1 MKKFFKFIGILFLVL
16 IVALVGGGY
25 YFIKNFDLNKYKSY
39 AEDLVYKETGRKLA
53 LNGEADLGISLVP
66 TLVLNDVSLSNASWA
81 SQPQML
87 KVKQLEISFAVL
99 PLLHKEIMINN
110 INLVAPEIY
119 LEQNAAGQANWEFSK
134 PKGDGETAAV
144 KAAEA
149 ELPQAAKRVKTAEK
163 AGPAA
168 AVLAG
173 FAAKNVSIENGLV
186 RFSDQKAKQTVNL
199 QINSFN
205 FSADGMDAPITAD
218 FDLLYDNQPIKGN
231 TVLGSINQF
240 LAAAEPFPVKL
251 TAGAYGVNVNADGT
265 VADMMKNPVFDFN
278 ANIYNPAGNF
288 DAPETTLAAKISGD
302 IKKVKADISTLN
314 VANNLITG
322 TVTADLNGKKPLIN
336 ANLSSDRFDL
346 TSLNRAQPLAG
357 IFRHYRRSAGFAS
370 WCRTTPGSLQCL
382 NSAECQ
388 CRGSG

>member
-134 PKGDGETAAV
+134 PADGETAAV

-149 ELPQAAKRVKTAEK
+149 ELPQAAERVKTAEK

-240 LAAAEPFPVKL
+240 LAASVVSGASKFPAEL
-251 TAGAYGVNVNADGT
+251 
-265 VADMMKNPVFDFN
+265 
-278 ANIYNPAGNF
+278 
-288 DAPETTLAAKISGD
+288 
-302 IKKVKADISTLN
+302 
-314 VANNLITG
+314 
-322 TVTADLNGKKPLIN
+322 
-336 ANLSSDRFDL
+336 
-346 TSLNRAQPLAG
+346 
-357 IFRHYRRSAGFAS
+357 
-370 WCRTTPGSLQCL
+370 
-382 NSAECQ
+382 
-388 CRGSG
+388 

>member
-134 PKGDGETAAV
+134 PADGETAAV

-149 ELPQAAKRVKTAEK
+149 ELPQAAERVTQ
-163 AGPAA
+163 
-168 AVLAG
+168 L
-173 FAAKNVSIENGLV
+173 FLFV
-186 RFSDQKAKQTVNL
+186 RS
-199 QINSFN
+199 
-205 FSADGMDAPITAD
+205 
-218 FDLLYDNQPIKGN
+218 
-231 TVLGSINQF
+231 
-240 LAAAEPFPVKL
+240 
-251 TAGAYGVNVNADGT
+251 
-265 VADMMKNPVFDFN
+265 VFQ
-278 ANIYNPAGNF
+278 A
-288 DAPETTLAAKISGD
+288 T
-302 IKKVKADISTLN
+302 
-314 VANNLITG
+314 
-322 TVTADLNGKKPLIN
+322 
-336 ANLSSDRFDL
+336 R
-346 TSLNRAQPLAG
+346 
-357 IFRHYRRSAGFAS
+357 
-370 WCRTTPGSLQCL
+370 
-382 NSAECQ
+382 
-388 CRGSG
+388 